1 MTSPSVQP
9 GPKPHALRRRDIL
22 AGLSMGLAASGAVL
36 ASNKLLTT
44 PAAVK
49 RPPAQLPALVPD
61 DVLLDYQR
69 FLGGRPPAEVTDF
82 GGAHA
87 RRDVAEVVLI
97 HQALAQATFASALD
111 MLARPTDARLKLD
124 LRAGLA
130 ACTATTYWRGD
141 FADKEPGLLFSLPLV
156 EDGEFEA
163 GLYTV
168 PSNRLALAARSLD
181 DLRRLRLLSNRD
193 WHVDWQTLIQ
203 LGLQERL
210 QHVGNWSLM
219 PRMLQSGRADVLLA
233 PFQPGEGMLLKVEG
247 ITLVPV
253 PGLKISMHGTRH
265 YVLSAKHPASAQLA
279 PALDAGLQAL
289 RRSGQ
294 LRRAYTQSGF
304 FHPAVKDWT
313 RL

>member
-1 MTSPSVQP
+1 MTFASVKHGRNAQLL
-9 GPKPHALRRRDIL
+9 GRRDCL
-22 AGLSMGLAASGAVL
+22 AWLSLGLVA
-36 ASNKLLTT
+36 
-44 PAAVK
+44 PAAL
-49 RPPAQLPALVPD
+49 PAQNQLPPVAPVKPRTPLPALVSD
-61 DVLLDYQR
+61 DVLEDYRR
-69 FLGGRPPAEVTDF
+69 FLGDRDPVDVTDY

-97 HQALAQATFASALD
+97 HQALSHAKLSTGLD

-124 LRAGLA
+124 LIQGLG
-130 ACTATTYWRGD
+130 ACTATSYWRGD
-141 FADKEPGLLFSLPLV
+141 FAAHEPDLLFSQALV

-163 GLYTV
+163 GLYTL
-168 PSNRLALAARSLD
+168 PSNRQALAARSLE
-181 DLRRLRLLSNRD
+181 DLRRLRLLSNRG
-193 WHVDWQTLIQ
+193 WRVDWQTLVD
-203 LGLQERL
+203 LGLQDRL

-233 PFQPGEGMLLKVEG
+233 PFQPGEGMVLKVQG

-265 YVLSAKHPASAQLA
+265 YVLSARHPASAQLA

-294 LRRAYTQSGF
+294 LKRAYTQSGF
-304 FHPAVKDWT
+304 FHPAVKDWV